1 MIDTHEVNKR
11 LNDNDT
17 DIDQK
22 NWVLL
27 DVRDADERAADAIE
41 GSEHIYVGHL
51 NERWQV
57 LDKHRHYTLMCA
69 SGARATVATGWLASQ
84 CFDNLDIYLGGIEAW
99 RHAKYL
105 AE

>member
-41 GSEHIYVGHL
+41 GSEYIYVGYL